1 MNSVAT
7 GDNATCGTCKDL
19 ALDVAARRWVA
30 MGGSTSSRNICL
42 FPAAAAAAVDAAVS
56 AVRDEPIS

>member
-42 FPAAAAAAVDAAVS
+42 FPAAAAAVDVAVS